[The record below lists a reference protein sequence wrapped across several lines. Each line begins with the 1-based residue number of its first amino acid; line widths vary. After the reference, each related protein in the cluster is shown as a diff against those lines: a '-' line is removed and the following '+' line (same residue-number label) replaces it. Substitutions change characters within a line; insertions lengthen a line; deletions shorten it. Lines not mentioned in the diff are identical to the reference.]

1 MVKDFSDQVVVIT
14 GATGTLGHAAARA
27 YLQTGAHIV
36 VVGRDPERLQE
47 RFPDYVDQSDHLLAA
62 PVDLAEAGSVEGF
75 AAQVQDRFGRVDVL
89 LNIAGTF
96 KSGTPVHEL
105 DPKAWDLMLDIN
117 ARTAF
122 LTTRSLLPMMLEQK
136 RGKVVNVGARP
147 GLRGRAGMAPYA
159 ASKSVVMR
167 LTESLSEE
175 VKSQGINVNCV
186 IPGTIDTPDNRAS
199 MPEADFSKWVPPE
212 AIVDV
217 MIFLTSDAARAIHG
231 AIIPVYGLT

>member
-1 MVKDFSDQVVVIT
+1 MVRDFSDQVVVIT

-36 VVGRDPERLQE
+36 AVGRDPERLDE
-47 RFPDYVDQSDHLLAA
+47 RFPDFVDRSDHLLAA
-62 PVDLAEAGSVEGF
+62 PVDLAQADSVEGF
-75 AAQVQDRFGRVDVL
+75 SAQVRNRFGRVDVL

-96 KSGTPVHEL
+96 MSGTPVHEL
-105 DPKAWDLMLDIN
+105 DPNAWDLMLDIN

-122 LTTRSLLPMMLEQK
+122 LTTRALLPLMLEQE

-147 GLRGRAGMAPYA
+147 GLRGRADMAPYA
-159 ASKSVVMR
+159 ASKSVVIR

-199 MPEADFSKWVPPE
+199 MPEADFSKWIHPE

-217 MIFLTSDAARAIHG
+217 MLFLTSDEARAMHG